1 MLFVAY
7 NGIVV
12 HGSMAALHFSIMV
25 VAILDASLPKSE
37 HRQEQDSFRWS
48 DPDRAGPRSMPV
60 RLNDVKI
67 VVVLLAR
74 RFWIVPMDLNVQFIE
89 LFGPGYATVLDDL
102 KSSQRLDPVYFCDTL
117 DFMSRTDGSHC

>member
-48 DPDRAGPRSMPV
+48 DPDGAGPGSMSV
-60 RLNDVKI
+60 YLNGVEIVAVFLDILFMRRLGQP
-67 VVVLLAR
+67 LPR
-74 RFWIVPMDLNVQFIE
+74 Q
-89 LFGPGYATVLDDL
+89 
-102 KSSQRLDPVYFCDTL
+102 
-117 DFMSRTDGSHC
+117 